1 MRVYIISTQENIPFA
16 EELLEDVQNVRVIS
30 HSIEEGIIA
39 NIDESTMSKIKDS
52 DVVLA
57 IVDKKFIG
65 NTMLYMELEFALFW
79 GKKTRKPILLPIILD
94 GAIVPTSIEGMM
106 YVKCDSKSEE
116 DVKKAKLNIQKVLE
130 HKKEL
135 CT

>member
-39 NIDESTMSKIKDS
+39 NIDESTMSKIIDS

-65 NTMLYMELEFALFW
+65 NTMLYMELEFALIW

-106 YVKCDSKSEE
+106 YVKCDSKS
-116 DVKKAKLNIQKVLE
+116 
-130 HKKEL
+130 
-135 CT
+135 

>member
-65 NTMLYMELEFALFW
+65 NTMLYMELEFALIW
-79 GKKTRKPILLPIILD
+79 GKKTNIASNHFRWCYCTYFNR
-94 GAIVPTSIEGMM
+94 GN
-106 YVKCDSKSEE
+106 
-116 DVKKAKLNIQKVLE
+116 DV
-130 HKKEL
+130 
-135 CT
+135 C